1 MRIVYAATGDIAVP
15 LLEALHE
22 KGLVSLV
29 ITAPDA
35 AGKRGKKLIP
45 SPVKV
50 KALELGLDVYQPE
63 TIRTEAREHIA
74 SYNADTLLSFCY
86 GKIFGPK
93 FLSLFSNTFNVH
105 PSLLPLYRGC
115 SPIYAAI
122 ANGDRKTGITLQR
135 IGAGVDEGDVFAVR
149 EITLDG
155 TETDES
161 LSRIVSYEAPSL
173 VLPVLLDDER
183 KSHKQEGEP
192 TYSSFVKKEDGR
204 VSFSSA
210 AAVHAQI
217 RACYPWPKA
226 YALLDGEPIYLTGV
240 YGSLFDIIHEK
251 PAEKAGTIVSF
262 TKGKGLKIALE
273 DGYIYITRVLP
284 PMKKEMD
291 AASYINGHGDIIGRI
306 LE

>member
-1 MRIVYAATGDIAVP
+1 M
-15 LLEALHE
+15 
-22 KGLVSLV
+22 
-29 ITAPDA
+29 
-35 AGKRGKKLIP
+35 
-45 SPVKV
+45 
-50 KALELGLDVYQPE
+50 
-63 TIRTEAREHIA
+63 
-74 SYNADTLLSFCY
+74 
-86 GKIFGPK
+86 
-93 FLSLFSNTFNVH
+93 
-105 PSLLPLYRGC
+105 
-115 SPIYAAI
+115 
-122 ANGDRKTGITLQR
+122 
-135 IGAGVDEGDVFAVR
+135 R

-204 VSFSSA
+204 ISFSSA

-262 TKGKGLKIALE
+262 TKGKGLKISLE
-273 DGYIYITRVLP
+273 DGYIYITRLLP

-291 AASYINGHGDIIGRI
+291 AASYINGHSDIIGRI